1 MADKPQI
8 QIIGAATAMPTT
20 SPDAGEQRVRDAIKP
35 SLNALFLAWCK
46 ISIESFGGGSST
58 LLLMRRE
65 FVDRRQWLTAEE
77 YDHFWSLSQISPGI
91 ILVAMSLL
99 MGRRLGG
106 TAGMILSLVG
116 ILVPSAA
123 ITVILTAGFA
133 LIQTLHPIQAMIQ
146 GVLPA
151 TAGIMLALSIQFAR
165 PLVRQSVKHGFV
177 QSAECLV
184 VIVGST
190 LALALFHLEVWLVL
204 LAAAFIC
211 VAIFLPL
218 ATFFA
223 PGGAQQKDEG

>member
-1 MADKPQI
+1 MTEKPQVHAI
-8 QIIGAATAMPTT
+8 EPSTGMPAA
-20 SPDAGEQRVRDAIKP
+20 SPETGEQPTRDATRP
-35 SLNALFLAWCK
+35 TLTALSLAWCK

-91 ILVAMSLL
+91 ILLAMSLL

-116 ILVPSAA
+116 VLVPSAA
-123 ITVILTAGFA
+123 ITVVLTAGFA
-133 LIQTLHPIQAMIQ
+133 VIQTLHPIQAMIQ

-165 PLVRQSVKHGFV
+165 PLVRQSVKYGFIR
-177 QSAECLV
+177 SAECLV

-204 LAAAFIC
+204 LAAAFMC

-218 ATFFA
+218 ATFFT
-223 PGGAQQKDEG
+223 PGLARHKEEG